1 MSRPTYGTRVRVN
14 DPESWLHGYEGTV
27 RLLGP
32 GSYDLDVK
40 VRLEMEGGR
49 SEDIWFA
56 AESLIVVKEAR

>member
-1 MSRPTYGTRVRVN
+1 MSRPNYGTRVRIN
-14 DPESWLHGYEGTV
+14 DPESRFHDKEGTV

-40 VRLEMEGGR
+40 VRLDPGD
-49 SEDIWFA
+49 SHAQDVWFA